1 LTWLVN
7 VKNMAGEGKTVEI
20 YDDIVFDYGA
30 VKSCIYK
37 AKYEEPAFWEALGEI
52 SGKDILDLACG
63 SGFYTRSMKH
73 KGANTVVG
81 VDISDPMILEAK
93 RQEDQATLDI
103 QYYVG
108 DAKAYS
114 YKSDACFDVVM
125 AQYLLCY
132 AESKEVLQQFCQTA
146 YKNTKSGGQFLT
158 LTTVLDETKSQVDLP
173 LGYQYILENSNAH
186 EEGLAPD
193 GVLAQITLF
202 SADMKSKCL
211 FPNYL
216 WSFSTI
222 KDVLSEV
229 GFKDIDEMTP
239 LQSVPCVIISAKK
252 Y

>member
-1 LTWLVN
+1 
-7 VKNMAGEGKTVEI
+7 MAGEGKTREI

-30 VKSCIYK
+30 IKSCIYK

-52 SGKDILDLACG
+52 SGKNILDLACG
-63 SGFYTRSMKH
+63 SGFYTRSMKL

-93 RQEDQATLDI
+93 RQEEQSTLDI

-114 YKSDACFDVVM
+114 YKSDACFDVVT

-132 AESKEVLQQFCQTA
+132 AESKEALKQFCQTA
-146 YKNTKSGGQFLT
+146 YKNTKSGGGRFLT
-158 LTTVLDETKSQVDLP
+158 LNTVLDETKSQLDLS
-173 LGYQYILENSNAH
+173 LGYQIILEHTNAQDD
-186 EEGLAPD
+186 GTAPD
-193 GVLAQITLF
+193 GVRAQIILF
-202 SADMKSKCL
+202 SADMKSKCSL
-211 FPNYL
+211 PIYM

-229 GFKDIDEMTP
+229 GFKDIEELTP
-239 LQSVPCVIISAKK
+239 LQSVPCVIISANR